1 METPCVNICVID
13 QATRL
18 CAGCHRS
25 IDEIA
30 RWRAYTD
37 AERARIMAELPARAA
52 QAEPSKA
59 RAAVSGR

>member
-13 QATRL
+13 QTTRL

-30 RWRAYTD
+30 GWRGYTD
-37 AERARIMAELPARAA
+37 AERRRIMSDLPARARAAKSALAPA
-52 QAEPSKA
+52 QA
-59 RAAVSGR
+59 GQ

>member
-25 IDEIA
+25 IEEIA
-30 RWRAYTD
+30 RWRSYTD
-37 AERARIMAELPARAA
+37 AERRSIMAKLAHRKVTADASQPA
-52 QAEPSKA
+52 
-59 RAAVSGR
+59 VGT